1 MRVRDLWHDAKT
13 GERTARY
20 GTGLRWQAIWDD
32 PSGRERTRSFERK
45 VQAERHL
52 ASAVS
57 DVLQG
62 RWVDPRSGRMTV
74 EQFGSAWLPKQLHLR
89 PNTYRQYE
97 TNLRLYVYPAIGH
110 LPLAAVDQAA
120 VQSLFT
126 RLAGGDLAAS
136 SIELAH
142 RVTTVLF
149 RAAVAEKR
157 LTADPAAKVNLPE
170 VGDDPVVPLRVE
182 HVRALHDALPPRTA
196 ILALLGAGTGL
207 RPSELVGVELD
218 PRRSLDM
225 LRRMVL
231 VRQQLLRRRGG
242 TYLGRP
248 KSRKSVRDVPAS
260 RATVGY
266 VAEYLARFPAREVL
280 IEDRTGKTVRSRS
293 ALFLVTGPRGHPI
306 TASQLQRAFRVAVPV
321 ARAAIDA
328 ELARQ
333 VRARELSEEE
343 AARRRMPDHVVPHT
357 LRHTYAS
364 WLIARGVHA
373 KVIQERLGHATIQE
387 TMDTYGHLF
396 PDEADRTRDAI
407 DDAWGEDETEPER
420 NEADGAGS

>member
-1 MRVRDLWHDAKT
+1 VRVRDLWHDART

-57 DVLQG
+57 EVLEG

-74 EQFGSAWLPKQLHLR
+74 EQYGAAWLSKQLHLR
-89 PNTYRQYE
+89 PNTRRLYE
-97 TNLRLYVYPAIGH
+97 ANLRLYVYPAVGH

-126 RLAGGDLAAS
+126 RLAGGDLAPS
-136 SIELAH
+136 SIALVH
-142 RVTTVLF
+142 RVVTVLF
-149 RAAVAEKR
+149 RAAVAER
-157 LTADPAAKVNLPE
+157 RIISDPAAGVKLPE
-170 VGDDPVVPLRVE
+170 AGRSPVEPLRVE
-182 HVRALHDALPPRTA
+182 HVRALHAALPPRLA
-196 ILALLGAGTGL
+196 ILAPLGAGTGL

-225 LRRMVL
+225 LRRVTL
-231 VRQQLLRRRGG
+231 VRHQLLSAGG
-242 TYLGRP
+242 LYLGRP
-248 KSRKSVRDVPAS
+248 KSRMSVRDVPTS
-260 RATVGY
+260 RRTLGY
-266 VAEYLARFPAREVL
+266 VAEYLARFPAREVDL
-280 IEDRTGKTVRSRS
+280 EDRTGRARVRPVR
-293 ALFLVTGPRGHPI
+293 LLVTSEDGGPVS
-306 TASQLQRAFRVAVPV
+306 ASILQRAFREAVPT
-321 ARAAIDA
+321 ARAAVA
-328 ELARQ
+328 VELARR

-343 AARRRMPDHVVPHT
+343 AVRRRLPDHVTPHG

-373 KVIQERLGHATIQE
+373 KVIQERLGHASIQE
-387 TMDTYGHLF
+387 TMDRYGHLF

-407 DDAWGEDETEPER
+407 DDAWGEDGTEPGR
-420 NEADGAGS
+420 NEADGAGF